1 MTLLGPGTDVVSDG
15 SLIVL
20 DVHGVVISNPFPGF
34 LREVGER
41 VGLGGDE
48 MLRRWRAYWRLPF
61 WEGSITEAEMWE
73 AVAPGLD
80 AARLRSD
87 LERRYQRGPW
97 FEFVMQHDGP
107 MWLLSNHR
115 TDWLMPRLDRFGLT
129 GRFECT
135 LVSDALGAAKP
146 SPMAFEA
153 LRARDD
159 TVFFDDSPC
168 NVEAA
173 RALGIA
179 AHVVELT
186 APGRGS

>member
-1 MTLLGPGTDVVSDG
+1 MTLRGPDAGVVSDG
-15 SLIVL
+15 RLIVL

-34 LREVGER
+34 LREIGER

-48 MLRRWRAYWRLPF
+48 LLRRWRAYWRLPF
-61 WEGSITEAEMWE
+61 WEGSITEAEMWD

-80 AARLRSD
+80 AAQLRSD

-129 GRFECT
+129 GRFDCI

-146 SPMAFEA
+146 SPMAFA
-153 LRARDD
+153 PLRTRDD

-179 AHVVELT
+179 AHLVEPIG
-186 APGRGS
+186 PGRAS

>member
-1 MTLLGPGTDVVSDG
+1 MTLLGPDTDVVSDG

-20 DVHGVVISNPFPGF
+20 DVHGVVITNPFPGF
-34 LREVGER
+34 LREIGER
-41 VGLGGDE
+41 IGLGGDE
-48 MLRRWRAYWRLPF
+48 MLRQWRAYWRRPF

-80 AARLRSD
+80 AAQLRSD

-129 GRFECT
+129 GRFECI
-135 LVSDALGAAKP
+135 LVSDALGASKP

-153 LRARDD
+153 LRTRGD

-179 AHVVELT
+179 AHVVEPT
-186 APGRGS
+186 VPGRGR

>member
-1 MTLLGPGTDVVSDG
+1 MTPLGPDTDVVSDR

-20 DVHGVVISNPFPGF
+20 DVHGVVITNPFPGF
-34 LREVGER
+34 LREIGER
-41 VGLGGDE
+41 MGIGGDE
-48 MLRRWRAYWRLPF
+48 MLRRWRAHWRLPF

-80 AARLRSD
+80 AAQLRSD

-115 TDWLMPRLDRFGLT
+115 TDWLMPRLERFGLT
-129 GRFECT
+129 GRFECI

-146 SPMAFEA
+146 SPMAFA
-153 LRARDD
+153 PLRTRDD

-179 AHVVELT
+179 AHVVKP
-186 APGRGS
+186 AVPGHGS

>member
-1 MTLLGPGTDVVSDG
+1 MTPLGPDTDVVSDR

-20 DVHGVVISNPFPGF
+20 DVHGVVITNPFPGF
-34 LREVGER
+34 LREIGER
-41 VGLGGDE
+41 MGIGGDE
-48 MLRRWRAYWRLPF
+48 MLRRWRAHWRLPF

-80 AARLRSD
+80 AAQLRSD

-97 FEFVMQHDGP
+97 FEFVMRHDGP

-115 TDWLMPRLDRFGLT
+115 TAWLMPRLERFGLT
-129 GRFECT
+129 GRFECI

-146 SPMAFEA
+146 SPMAFA
-153 LRARDD
+153 PLRTRDD

-179 AHVVELT
+179 AHVVEPT
-186 APGRGS
+186 VPGRGS